1 MTSLADELRQ
11 PSAPSTFRVLLPPGW
26 TQHQPNESGR
36 KQLTD
41 SIRARFKQAG
51 RPDLEV
57 KLSFMVHRQW
67 TAMTRMGAVALYMP
81 TEDTEVPVPMTIIA
95 VPYTVAGGRTL
106 DADLRSRASGPVEA
120 VDLPFGRV
128 YRWVESQSSVNGEE
142 GASARGISYL
152 YPVPGDKP
160 TRGMLLATS
169 ILHLDSD
176 VTEEMLTSLTV
187 LSDAIAET
195 FRWK

>member
-1 MTSLADELRQ
+1 VTSLADELRR
-11 PSAPSTFRVLLPPGW
+11 PPAPSTFRVLLPPGW
-26 TQHQPNESGR
+26 TSHQPNESGR
-36 KQLTD
+36 AQLTA

-57 KLSFMVHRQW
+57 KLAFMVNRQW

-95 VPYTVAGGRTL
+95 VPYTAVTGKTI
-106 DADLRSRASGPVEA
+106 DADVRSRANGPVEA

-128 YRWVESQSSVNGEE
+128 YRWVETQNSVNGEE
-142 GASARGISYL
+142 GAFARSISYL
-152 YPVPGDKP
+152 YPVPGEKP

-169 ILHLDSD
+169 ILHLDSAA
-176 VTEEMLTSLTV
+176 TEEMLESLTV

>member
-1 MTSLADELRQ
+1 MTSLADELRRPQ
-11 PSAPSTFRVLLPPGW
+11 APSTFRVLLPPGW
-26 TQHQPNESGR
+26 TQHQTNDAG
-36 KQLTD
+36 KKHLAD

-51 RPDLEV
+51 RPDLDV
-57 KLSFMVHRQW
+57 KLGFMVNRQW
-67 TAMTRMGAVALYMP
+67 TAMNRMGAVALYMP
-81 TEDTEVPVPMTIIA
+81 TEKTEVPMPMTIIA
-95 VPYTVAGGRTL
+95 VPYTVRAGETL
-106 DADLRSRASGPVEA
+106 DADVRSRASGPVEA

-128 YRWVESQSSVNGEE
+128 YRWVETQTSVNGEA
-142 GASARGISYL
+142 GAHARSISYL
-152 YPVPGDKP
+152 YPVPGDRP

-176 VTEEMLTSLTV
+176 ATDEMLESLTV

>member
-11 PSAPSTFRVLLPPGW
+11 PAPPSSFRVLLPPGW

-41 SIRARFKQAG
+41 SIRSRFKQAG
-51 RPDLEV
+51 RPDVEV
-57 KLSFMVHRQW
+57 KLTFMVNRQW

-95 VPYTVAGGRTL
+95 VPYTVTAGKTI
-106 DADLRSRASGPVEA
+106 DADIRSRAGGPVEA
-120 VDLPFGRV
+120 TDLPFGRV
-128 YRWVESQSSVNGEE
+128 YRWVETQASVNGEQ
-142 GASARGISYL
+142 GAYARSISYL
-152 YPVPGDKP
+152 YPVPGKQP

-169 ILHLDSD
+169 ILHLDSE
-176 VTEEMLTSLTV
+176 VTEQMLENLTV
-187 LSDAIAET
+187 LSDSIAET